1 MQYECRVDDSVDS
14 LAKLCFYSP
23 FSILNSQLIFHQ
35 GGIRMQQ
42 KYFKNCITLLILL
55 SFIFIPFPVQ
65 GAEKISFMY
74 LYGEQTQTYIEQIN
88 RTNGAV
94 NIASPNY
101 FELDANGNLVTNVNK
116 TLTNF
121 LHQQNIKVV
130 PFFSNHWNQASAQ
143 LALQNPQKLANDLVT
158 VINNHNLDGINID
171 LENLTYNDRTA
182 LVELA
187 RQLKNKL
194 SPLGKTVS
202 IAVGAIDKP
211 TTSGWKS
218 AYDLQALSKVVD
230 YMIIMAYDQHWET
243 SGPGPVAGLD
253 WVKKQLDYM
262 TTQAP
267 KEKLVLGIPFYGRA
281 WTNGQNG
288 SGILYNNVIKAAQ
301 DNNAVVQWHEQYQS
315 PFVKYTKADGNVKEI
330 WFENA
335 RSLQE
340 KVRLVN
346 SYGLKGVAAWRL
358 GQEDTT
364 IWTNFSSW
372 LNGHSFKDIAG
383 HWAENDILYLYNK
396 DIVSGRDTHHYA
408 PDAGVTR
415 AEAVALLSRIFD
427 WETAKSN
434 PFSDIANNHWAKEP
448 ILQAYNHSI
457 IRGVAANKFGP
468 EQKLT
473 RAQLAVILQRA
484 FEIEGS
490 GELKYDFKDVPQ
502 NHWAAYEIYSLKSKG
517 LVGGR
522 TLEKYAPDS
531 SVTRAELAAMVARI
545 IK

>member
-1 MQYECRVDDSVDS
+1 MF
-14 LAKLCFYSP
+14 L
-23 FSILNSQLIFHQ
+23 ILHSQLMFHQ
-35 GGIRMQQ
+35 GGITMHQNLI
-42 KYFKNCITLLILL
+42 KKCITFLIFF
-55 SFIFIPFPVQ
+55 SFIFIPLPALS
-65 GAEKISFMY
+65 AEKTSFMY

-88 RTNGAV
+88 RTNGSI

-101 FELDANGNLVTNVNK
+101 FELDNNGNLVTKFNK
-116 TLTNF
+116 TLTDF
-121 LHQQNIKVV
+121 LHQKNIKVV
-130 PFFSNHWNQASAQ
+130 PFLSNHWNRTSAQ
-143 LALQNPQKLANDLVT
+143 LALQNPQKLANDLSSA
-158 VINNHNLDGINID
+158 VINNNLDGVNID
-171 LENLTYNDRTA
+171 LENLTYDDRA
-182 LVELA
+182 PLVELA
-187 RQLKNKL
+187 QLLKNQL
-194 SPLGKTVS
+194 APLGKTVS
-202 IAVGAIDKP
+202 IAVGAVDKP

-218 AYDLQALSKVVD
+218 AYDLQALSNVVD

-262 TTQAP
+262 TTQVP
-267 KEKLVLGIPFYGRA
+267 KEKLVLGVPFYGRV

-288 SGILYNNVIKAAQ
+288 VGIIYSNTIKAAQ
-301 DNNAVVQWHEQYQS
+301 ENNAPIQWHPQYQS
-315 PFVKYTKADGNVKEI
+315 PFVKYTKADGSTKEI

-340 KVRLVN
+340 KLRLVN
-346 SYGLKGVAAWRL
+346 TYGLKGVVAWRL
-358 GQEDTT
+358 GQEDTA
-364 IWTNFSSW
+364 IWENFSTW
-372 LNGHSFKDIAG
+372 LNGHSFRDIAG

-396 DIVSGRDTHHYA
+396 KIVSGRDTYRYV

-415 AEAVALLSRIFD
+415 AEAVALLSRVFN
-427 WETAKSN
+427 WEKASMN
-434 PFSDIANNHWAKEP
+434 PFDDVPNNHWAKEP

-484 FEIEGS
+484 FDIKIS
-490 GELKYDFKDVPQ
+490 GEPKYDFKDVPQ
-502 NHWAAYEIYSLKSKG
+502 NHWAAYEIYTLKNKG

-531 SVTRAELAAMVARI
+531 PVTRAELAAMVTRI
-545 IK
+545 IR